1 MTTPRPIYHRKKRT
15 IKLGFRTKLS
25 QGVGAIPDTVK
36 NWVFNTFALLYY
48 SQILGM
54 DAFLV
59 STALAVAIV
68 FDAVTDP
75 LVASLS
81 DNLRTRW
88 GRRHPLM
95 LIASVPLGLS
105 IFLLFSPPAG
115 LQEITLFAWLL
126 GFTLA
131 TRGFMTLYFVPWAAI
146 AAELTDDYEDRT
158 SVMAYRYALGWLIA
172 VCFPLF
178 IFTFVMP
185 GTEAFPVGQLNPEGY
200 PVLAIWA
207 GLLLTGG
214 ALATTLLTKREI
226 PYLRQ
231 HTGPR
236 TRFSF
241 STTATELWRAL
252 KNQQF
257 ALLFIIVLVS
267 SAISGTTTNLG
278 IYMTTFFWGFET
290 EDLRWFAFSA
300 IGAILA
306 FPMVAYLQRN
316 WDKRDILIIAAIAS
330 VLDGVFLVSLR
341 FLDVLPDNG
350 DPRLLIILVST
361 GVLSAGIAVVQGIIS
376 ASLIADTLDDHELR
390 TGYRQEAMFNAALS
404 FSGKA
409 ISGVGIMMGG
419 LVLTLIQFPTNVLP
433 SEIPSQTITHL
444 GITVGIALPLL
455 HFIPIYLIT
464 RYKIT
469 RSAYAEIREKL
480 DQQYAETETS
490 LQRDA

>member
-1 MTTPRPIYHRKKRT
+1 MT
-15 IKLGFRTKLS
+15 S
-25 QGVGAIPDTVK
+25 
-36 NWVFNTFALLYY
+36 
-48 SQILGM
+48 
-54 DAFLV
+54 
-59 STALAVAIV
+59 
-68 FDAVTDP
+68 
-75 LVASLS
+75 
-81 DNLRTRW
+81 
-88 GRRHPLM
+88 
-95 LIASVPLGLS
+95 
-105 IFLLFSPPAG
+105 
-115 LQEITLFAWLL
+115 
-126 GFTLA
+126 
-131 TRGFMTLYFVPWAAI
+131 
-146 AAELTDDYEDRT
+146 
-158 SVMAYRYALGWLIA
+158 
-172 VCFPLF
+172 
-178 IFTFVMP
+178 
-185 GTEAFPVGQLNPEGY
+185 
-200 PVLAIWA
+200 
-207 GLLLTGG
+207 
-214 ALATTLLTKREI
+214 
-226 PYLRQ
+226 
-231 HTGPR
+231 
-236 TRFSF
+236 
-241 STTATELWRAL
+241 
-252 KNQQF
+252 
-257 ALLFIIVLVS
+257 
-267 SAISGTTTNLG
+267 
-278 IYMTTFFWGFET
+278 FFWGFET

-404 FSGKA
+404 LSGKA

-433 SEIPSQTITHL
+433 SEIPSQTITYL

-480 DQQYAETETS
+480 DQQHAETETS

>member
-1 MTTPRPIYHRKKRT
+1 M
-15 IKLGFRTKLS
+15 
-25 QGVGAIPDTVK
+25 
-36 NWVFNTFALLYY
+36 
-48 SQILGM
+48 
-54 DAFLV
+54 
-59 STALAVAIV
+59 
-68 FDAVTDP
+68 
-75 LVASLS
+75 
-81 DNLRTRW
+81 
-88 GRRHPLM
+88 
-95 LIASVPLGLS
+95 
-105 IFLLFSPPAG
+105 
-115 LQEITLFAWLL
+115 
-126 GFTLA
+126 
-131 TRGFMTLYFVPWAAI
+131 
-146 AAELTDDYEDRT
+146 
-158 SVMAYRYALGWLIA
+158 
-172 VCFPLF
+172 C
-178 IFTFVMP
+178 
-185 GTEAFPVGQLNPEGY
+185 
-200 PVLAIWA
+200 A

-214 ALATTLLTKREI
+214 ALVTTLLTKREI

-257 ALLFIIVLVS
+257 ALLFTIVLVF

-290 EDLRWFAFSA
+290 EDLRWFAISA
-300 IGAILA
+300 IGAVLA

-433 SEIPSQTITHL
+433 SEIPSQTITYL

-480 DQQYAETETS
+480 DQQHAETETS